1 MTDRPHVSRIR
12 RRERSGVSRMIGRWP
27 DGIRFE
33 DANVPTEGF
42 FRGTDREMAGVW
54 PESSLGT
61 VGRIA
66 GRR

>member
-1 MTDRPHVSRIR
+1 VTGRPRTPPIR
-12 RRERSGVSRMIGRWP
+12 RRERRGVSRMIGCWP

-33 DANVPTEGF
+33 DANVPAEAF
-42 FRGTDREMAGVW
+42 FKGTDREVSGVW
-54 PESSLGT
+54 PESSLAT

>member
-1 MTDRPHVSRIR
+1 
-12 RRERSGVSRMIGRWP
+12 MIGRWP

-33 DANVPTEGF
+33 DAAVPAEGF
-42 FRGTDREMAGVW
+42 FKGADREATGVW